1 MSIMPDPITAGL
13 MRIQDMERMKR
24 LKYSLRHEKK
34 RGERKK
40 YARGQLW
47 VRGSVQGRPALKM
60 VQWNNNKRAL
70 FAVDFASGSAL
81 GHQFSCGSEQ
91 MSDQTM
97 CPLLRRL
104 NIRNWLFC
112 TSPYLLR

>member
-1 MSIMPDPITAGL
+1 MCEGPA
-13 MRIQDMERMKR
+13 
-24 LKYSLRHEKK
+24 
-34 RGERKK
+34 
-40 YARGQLW
+40 
-47 VRGSVQGRPALKM
+47 VSVQRRPALKM
-60 VQWNNNKRAL
+60 VQWNNNKSAL

-104 NIRNWLFC
+104 NIRN
-112 TSPYLLR
+112 